1 MAFDKKNRLRKL
13 AYLPLTAAIAAG
25 AVCTGAGVS
34 AAAADMTAESNA
46 TTQWHVYNYTDQ
58 ELTGVEFYKQVG
70 DHTSEI
76 AFGAPLAAG
85 DDLQGTLEFPATTT
99 YRFYTWGRVCYD
111 HKWWNLKRD
120 GSREGPSYPYGN
132 VYIYAL
138 NDEHGLGKRLV
149 ANPDGAKVNVPMFA
163 TDKC

>member
-46 TTQWHVYNYTDQ
+46 TTQWHVYNYTDE

-70 DHTSEI
+70 GSTSDI
-76 AFGAPLAAG
+76 VFGAPLAVG
-85 DDLQGTLEFPATTT
+85 DDLEGTLEFPGSTT
-99 YRFYTWGRVCYD
+99 YRFYTWGRVCYG
-111 HKWWNLKRD
+111 HRWWNLKRD
-120 GSREGPSYPYGN
+120 HILPSYSN
-132 VYIYAL
+132 VYIFAVDDGY
-138 NDEHGLGKRLV
+138 GLEKKLV
-149 ANPDGAKVNVPMFA
+149 ATPDGAKLNIPMLG

>member
-1 MAFDKKNRLRKL
+1 MTFDKKNRLRKL

-34 AAAADMTAESNA
+34 AAAADMTAESNE

-58 ELTGVEFYKQVG
+58 ELTGGEFYKQRG

-76 AFGAPLAAG
+76 VFGSPLAVKAG
-85 DDLQGTLEFPATTT
+85 LEGTLQYPATSL
-99 YRFYTWGRVCYD
+99 YDVYTWGRVCYD
-111 HKWWNLKRD
+111 HRWWNLKRD
-120 GSREGPSYPYGN
+120 GSREGSGYPYVN
-132 VYIYAL
+132 VYIFAVD
-138 NDEHGLGKRLV
+138 DEHGLGKRLV